1 MPLAIH
7 LLGRPSIN
15 PDVPG
20 GYRLRSRKSWGL
32 LAYLILREHP
42 PSRAQLASLLFAEAD
57 DPLRALR
64 WSLSEIRRG
73 LGDGASIEGD
83 PVVLQLPADAM
94 VDVEVVTRGAWADA
108 VALPGLGEC
117 LLEGMAIQDAA
128 GFEAWLLS
136 EQRHVAAAT
145 EAILH
150 EAALATM
157 SQGDLRAAT
166 DHAVR
171 LVGLN
176 PLDENHQALLIRL
189 YRMAGDGEAALR
201 QHAACRKLFL
211 DELGSAPGP
220 AIAEAL
226 REPTETAEPVAD
238 EASISAVLEAG
249 AAAVSAGAVEAG
261 VQSLRT
267 AVAMADSA
275 DAGRLR
281 VTSRLALGEAL
292 IHSWRGQDE
301 EGTAILH
308 MATEVAAAIDEPVL
322 GAEARSELGYVDFL
336 RARYDRA
343 ERFFTAAIAEAG
355 DAPTLRAKATGF
367 LGSVASDRADYPLA
381 LDLLGDAVDTA
392 RAVGDG
398 RREAYL
404 LTMLGRLHL
413 LREELDLAAAHLDD
427 AIDLSEGDRWLSFLP
442 WPQAMRGEVDVAR
455 GDTAAGAEVLAQAF
469 ARSCQLGDPCWEG
482 TAARGLALVAEA
494 DGETDSAFAQLADA
508 RVRCNRLAD
517 PYVWLDVHI
526 LDAQCLLGLRH
537 GHPETEAWA
546 DRMHDI
552 ASRTGMKELVV
563 RALLHRAALGGPDAA
578 GDAEA
583 ARLFAA
589 DIDNSALDRLLER

>member
-1 MPLAIH
+1 VPLTIH
-7 LLGRPSIN
+7 LLGRPSI
-15 PDVPG
+15 DSDASG

-42 PSRAQLASLLFAEAD
+42 PTRAQLASLLFSEAD

-73 LGDGASIEGD
+73 LGDGASVEGD
-83 PVVLQLPADAM
+83 PVVLELPADAV

-108 VALPGLGEC
+108 VALPGLGEG

-136 EQRHVAAAT
+136 EQRHVVAAT

-201 QHAACRKLFL
+201 QHAAIRKLFL
-211 DELGSAPGP
+211 DELGVAPGP

-226 REPTETAEPVAD
+226 RERTETAEPVAD

-267 AVAMADSA
+267 AVAMADGA

-308 MATEVAAAIDEPVL
+308 KATEVAAAIDEPVL

-355 DAPTLRAKATGF
+355 DAPTLRAKGTGF

-381 LDLLGDAVDTA
+381 LGLLGDAVDTA
-392 RAVGDG
+392 RAVGDV

-404 LTMLGRLHL
+404 LTMLGRVHL
-413 LREELDLAAAHLDD
+413 LREELDLAAEHLDD
-427 AIDLSEGDRWLSFLP
+427 AIALSEGDRWLSFLP

-494 DGETDSAFAQLADA
+494 DGETDTAFAHLADA
-508 RVRCNRLAD
+508 RVRANRLAD

-526 LDAQCLLGLRH
+526 LDAQCVLGLRH
-537 GHPETEAWA
+537 GHPETRGWA

-578 GDAEA
+578 GDEA
-583 ARLFAA
+583 AARIFAA
-589 DIDNSALDRLLER
+589 DIDNPALDVLLDR